1 MKKFILFF
9 LIILFSISAYSQVD
23 YNKIIK
29 SKYVDFFN
37 FDYSTGDYTAT
48 ESDWLDVTL
57 DPFEDYYLVDIN
69 NEQTKIWWEYEE
81 NDTELGD
88 VYYTKDDRKIIFNY
102 KKQEIYFYFS
112 YNEDKNRYED
122 IMVVSKLEAF
132 DK

>member
-1 MKKFILFF
+1 MKKFFLFF

>member
-1 MKKFILFF
+1 MKKFFLFF

-37 FDYSTGDYTAT
+37 FDYSKGEYTAT

-102 KKQEIYFYFS
+102 EKQEIYFYFT

-122 IMVVSKLEAF
+122 IMVVSKLETF